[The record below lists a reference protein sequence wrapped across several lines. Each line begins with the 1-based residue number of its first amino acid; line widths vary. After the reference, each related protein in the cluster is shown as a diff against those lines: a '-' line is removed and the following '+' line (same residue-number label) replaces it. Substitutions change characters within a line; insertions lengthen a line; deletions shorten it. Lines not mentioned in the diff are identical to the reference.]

1 MRRLDLKRHL
11 TSKQD
16 ESLRVPRSRHAQ
28 VEDYDPENFVG
39 PYEDAEAYKED
50 GSLLFKV
57 VAHAFD
63 RGMVDRAYKGLRSVK
78 GDCTT
83 RPEATGGEQGMRP
96 HSDGSASTQQRSS
109 LSQQA
114 AWKKKGCNA
123 DILGYFDPTPQ
134 FNYCRQ
140 TAWTAKDKE
149 KGAPVF
155 KAAWPLI
162 VVADRIFKE
171 LLPDRHQFQLYHV
184 SEALDFTLGNTAFT
198 TVTVNKKF
206 STTYHRDQNDLK
218 GGFGVMLT
226 LGDFEGGQ
234 LVFPAFRAAVDYRPG
249 SMILADVHE
258 THGNVN
264 NIMGTRLTCVLY
276 AREKI
281 DKCGSAEEE
290 EAKRAGMMVV
300 HARED

>member
-1 MRRLDLKRHL
+1 MRRLELKRHL
-11 TSKQD
+11 DSKHD
-16 ESLRVPRSRHAQ
+16 EALRKPKSRHAQ
-28 VEDYDPENFVG
+28 VEDYDPANFIG

-50 GSLLFKV
+50 GSLLFRV
-57 VAHAFD
+57 VAHAFE
-63 RGMVDRAYKGLRSVK
+63 RGLVDRAYEKLRSVK

-83 RPEATGGEQGMRP
+83 RPEATGGEQEMRP
-96 HSDGSASTQQRSS
+96 HADGSESNQNRSS
-109 LSQQA
+109 YSQQEI
-114 AWKKKGCNA
+114 WRKRGCQA

-134 FNYCRQ
+134 FGYCRQ

-162 VVADRIFKE
+162 VAADRIFKE
-171 LLPDRHQFQLYHV
+171 LIPGRHQFQLYHV
-184 SEALDFTLGNTAFT
+184 SGAVDFSLGNTAFT

-218 GGFGVMLT
+218 GGFGVMFT
-226 LGDFEGGQ
+226 LGNFEGGQ

-258 THGNVN
+258 THGNVDS
-264 NIMGTRLTCVLY
+264 IIGTRVTCVLY
-276 AREKI
+276 AREQI
-281 DKCGSAEEE
+281 NECGNAEDEE
-290 EAKRAGMMVV
+290 KKRAGTMVL